1 MDGPAWVSAILALEE
16 GTTSIARRET
26 ELTKKLYIGNLPFS
40 STEAELKEAFEQ
52 HGTVESINV
61 ITDRETGRP
70 RGFAFIEM
78 DAAGADAARE
88 ALDGKDLG
96 GRNIRVDEA
105 HDRRGGGGGGGRGGG
120 GRGGG
125 GRGGPGGGRDRY

>member
-1 MDGPAWVSAILALEE
+1 LDGPTWISAILALEG
-16 GTTSIARRET
+16 GTRPVARRET
-26 ELTKKLYIGNLPFS
+26 ELTKKLYVGNLPFS
-40 STEAELKEAFEQ
+40 TTEEDLKEAFGK

-78 DAAGADAARE
+78 DASGADAARE
-88 ALDGKDLG
+88 ALDGQELG

-105 HDRRGGGGGGGRGGG
+105 HDRRGGGGGGRGGG

-125 GRGGPGGGRDRY
+125 GRGGGGRDRY

>member
-1 MDGPAWVSAILALEE
+1 M
-16 GTTSIARRET
+16 
-26 ELTKKLYIGNLPFS
+26 TKKLYIGNLPFS
-40 STEAELKEAFEQ
+40 ATEAELREVFEQ

-61 ITDRETGRP
+61 VTDRETGRP

-78 DAAGADAARE
+78 EDSGADAARQ
-88 ALDGKDLG
+88 ALDGKDIG

-105 HDRRGGGGGGGRGGG
+105 HDRRGGGGGGGGRGGGGG

-125 GRGGPGGGRDRY
+125 DRGGGGRDRY

>member
-1 MDGPAWVSAILALEE
+1 M
-16 GTTSIARRET
+16 
-26 ELTKKLYIGNLPFS
+26 TKKLYIGNLPFS
-40 STEAELKEAFEQ
+40 ATEAELKEVFEQ

-78 DAAGADAARE
+78 EDSGADAARQ
-88 ALDGKDLG
+88 ALDGKDIG

-105 HDRRGGGGGGGRGGG
+105 HDRRGGGGGGGGRGGGGG

-125 GRGGPGGGRDRY
+125 DRGGGGRDRY